1 MTSHDRLLAAWRGR
15 RRRLRWLL
23 RKVPLRSNAHRY
35 PGVRWFKAARERGYL
50 WSFRTAH
57 LLPALYVGSVLALL
71 PTYGLQIPIAVA
83 AVLLLRANLTIAVGL
98 TLLNNPLTAAPIYL
112 ATDRVG
118 LAVLDAL
125 AIGSSFGPVLRH
137 GVALT
142 VGGVVVGL
150 GVGFVFDLAR
160 RALAWEAASFR
171 RRLDATRPA
180 Q

>member
-1 MTSHDRLLAAWRGR
+1 MSAEDRLLAAWRGR
-15 RRRLRWLL
+15 RRRMRWLL
-23 RKVPLRSNAHRY
+23 RKLPLRSNAHRY

-71 PTYGLQIPIAVA
+71 PTYGLQIPIAML

-98 TLLNNPLTAAPIYL
+98 TLLNNPLTVGPIYL
-112 ATDRVG
+112 ATDRAG
-118 LAVLDAL
+118 LAVLEAFGVG
-125 AIGSSFGPVLRH
+125 ASFGQVLRH

-150 GVGFVFDLAR
+150 GVGFMLDLAR
-160 RALAWEAASFR
+160 RALAWEARSFR
-171 RRLDATRPA
+171 RRLDAVLA
-180 Q
+180 AD